1 MSKKKKTVSKENK
14 NAKVHEELKGFNITI
29 DRFGALQSNI
39 KVDELN
45 NFLNNN
51 VEDKKLVEKDE
62 EE

>member
-1 MSKKKKTVSKENK
+1 MPKKKKTVSKEK
-14 NAKVHEELKGFNITI
+14 QSAKVHEELSGFNITI

-51 VEDKKLVEKDE
+51 VEDKKLLEKDE